1 MNRIELKDLKNLS
14 NIDNKLVIT
23 FLKDTNLLIY
33 DNENN
38 EYEFNI
44 KENINVDIFII
55 NRKTYNN
62 IYTYN
67 LEKNSNLN
75 VLVFNDSESV
85 LDKTIINL
93 NGEYATA
100 NYNLKTIAN
109 DKQNYDIYIN
119 HNSSKTISNIKN
131 NGVSINGEISFN
143 IECKIDNDIKGCEAN
158 QSSRIITLKDK
169 KCTIKPNLLIS
180 EEDVVANHSALIG
193 TFSDDEIFY
202 LESRGINYNN
212 AIKLLIKGFLYID
225 EEIIN
230 EILDKYWR

>member
-23 FLKDTNLLIY
+23 FLKDTNLLID

-93 NGEYATA
+93 NGEYANA